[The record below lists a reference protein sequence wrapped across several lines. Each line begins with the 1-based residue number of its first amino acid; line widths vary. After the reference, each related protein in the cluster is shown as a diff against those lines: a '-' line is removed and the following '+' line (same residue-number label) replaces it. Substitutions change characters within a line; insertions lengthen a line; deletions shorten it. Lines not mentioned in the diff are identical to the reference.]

1 MNTSV
6 LLTLGRLP
14 KALELARCLHAAGC
28 RVFVADPFRWHLSK
42 PSRAVTRSF
51 RVTAPNDDQ
60 SAYLDELLQ
69 IIESEK
75 IDLIVPVSEE
85 ALHVT
90 LLEPRLPEHARLF
103 SPSHDVLMPL
113 HDKFAFL
120 ERARAAGLRSPETY
134 RANDLRAEGLAAE
147 TDYVIK
153 PALGCSGIGLHVC
166 VQGAP
171 LPMPLRARSMLVQ
184 KRIHGREASSLTLAE
199 EGRILGTVIYEGLV
213 FSGTV
218 ATCFKRVDDAL
229 SAEEWIANFVLDL
242 GYSGFIAFDFILD
255 ENGDAWPLECNPRL
269 TSGIHFMDHAD
280 LAASILG
287 APPGHGIRRK
297 PGKAFQEGHT
307 TLTQAYAA
315 FFSPRAF
322 LRRIGHVFST
332 KDVLWSWRDPL
343 PFVLMTPLSWE
354 ILRQVVFKGA
364 TFGEAATRD
373 IEWRVGEA
381 ANPQAKESPDLN
393 ALKQRT
399 TLDEAALGR

>member
-1 MNTSV
+1 M
-6 LLTLGRLP
+6 
-14 KALELARCLHAAGC
+14 
-28 RVFVADPFRWHLSK
+28 
-42 PSRAVTRSF
+42 
-51 RVTAPNDDQ
+51 
-60 SAYLDELLQ
+60 
-69 IIESEK
+69 
-75 IDLIVPVSEE
+75 
-85 ALHVT
+85 
-90 LLEPRLPEHARLF
+90 
-103 SPSHDVLMPL
+103 
-113 HDKFAFL
+113 
-120 ERARAAGLRSPETY
+120 
-134 RANDLRAEGLAAE
+134 
-147 TDYVIK
+147 
-153 PALGCSGIGLHVC
+153 
-166 VQGAP
+166 
-171 LPMPLRARSMLVQ
+171 
-184 KRIHGREASSLTLAE
+184 
-199 EGRILGTVIYEGLV
+199 
-213 FSGTV
+213 
-218 ATCFKRVDDAL
+218 DDAL

-269 TSGIHFMDHAD
+269 TSGIHFMDYAD

-343 PFVLMTPLSWE
+343 PFVLMTPMSWE

-381 ANPQAKESPDLN
+381 VNPQAKESPDLN

-399 TLDEAALGR
+399 ALDEAALGL